1 MKPANPPP
9 PPPPTPPPLKLKLD
23 IQLYAEP
30 VGTFYIRQTNQAVY
44 RLDPGTSGLE
54 LRPDPRPDVRADRT
68 EARLSRPTR
77 QAKTD
82 GQAKINLAR
91 ANSDP
96 EHGFSLLARLAR
108 TACTD
113 DCADDLSTL
122 ILKLSEDLG
131 LVGTQLARSERPA
144 ALAARPAALAGRPIY
159 VLILTV
165 LDTAGS
171 DASGEEPNG
180 HFDYH
185 IQANISQ
192 IYWSCESYQATVRD
206 SSFGGLVSHIKHQL
220 KSGISKAFP
229 QPSCY
234 PSIHSVLHPEF
245 TSKPDPVE

>member
-1 MKPANPPP
+1 MDQTDQYEDQNTPDVPVEVH
-9 PPPPTPPPLKLKLD
+9 PTD
-23 IQLYAEP
+23 Q
-30 VGTFYIRQTNQAVY
+30 IRQTNQAVY

-122 ILKLSEDLG
+122 FDLIMDFSLDISLRQGSLSFQKTWAWL
-131 LVGTQLARSERPA
+131 ERNLPDQNVP
-144 ALAARPAALAGRPIY
+144 RP
-159 VLILTV
+159 
-165 LDTAGS
+165 
-171 DASGEEPNG
+171 
-180 HFDYH
+180 
-185 IQANISQ
+185 
-192 IYWSCESYQATVRD
+192 
-206 SSFGGLVSHIKHQL
+206 
-220 KSGISKAFP
+220 
-229 QPSCY
+229 
-234 PSIHSVLHPEF
+234 
-245 TSKPDPVE
+245 